1 MAPAPRKDLPIMAF
15 ESAGAWETW
24 LAGNHSRSPGIW
36 LKLAKG
42 GSAAPSVSYAEALQ
56 VALCYG
62 WIDGQKERL
71 DASWWLQKFTR
82 RGPKSIWSRI
92 NREKADALAPSGR
105 MQPAGLAAIASAKSD
120 GRWGRAHDSQKAAA
134 VPPDLKAELDK
145 DSRAR
150 TFFSTLSSVNR
161 YAILFRLHNAKKPE
175 TRARRLR
182 LFMDMLRRGETIH
195 PQEKAQAPASASSPS
210 RRRPDDA
217 SKDPEGSVRARH
229 PASRRARGTGSSRR
243 RRDSDETAHRGR
255 P

>member
-15 ESAGAWETW
+15 ESAGAWEAW
-24 LAGNHSRSPGIW
+24 LAGNHSRSSGIW
-36 LKLAKG
+36 LKLAKRD
-42 GSAAPSVSYAEALQ
+42 SAAPSVSYAEALE

-71 DASWWLQKFTR
+71 DASWWLQKFTP

-92 NREKADALAPSGR
+92 NREKADALAARGR
-105 MQPAGLAAIASAKSD
+105 MKPAGLAAIASARRD
-120 GRWGRAHDSQKAAA
+120 GRWDKAYDSQKAAA

-145 DSRAR
+145 DPRAR

-182 LFMDMLRRGETIH
+182 RFMDMLRRGETIH

-217 SKDPEGSVRARH
+217 NKDTEGVARMRH
-229 PASRRARGTGSSRR
+229 PASKRARGTGSSRR